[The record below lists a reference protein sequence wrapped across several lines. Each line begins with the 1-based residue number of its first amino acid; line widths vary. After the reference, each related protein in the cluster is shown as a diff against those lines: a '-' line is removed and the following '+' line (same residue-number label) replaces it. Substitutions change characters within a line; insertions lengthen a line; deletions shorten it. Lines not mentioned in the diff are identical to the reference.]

1 MSIKKLLGTLRQ
13 RIALHATLE
22 IKMLT
27 PINNTARD
35 LVQLGEPVCE
45 KMKMRGT
52 TGEGIEVYVEIELI
66 GDAGAMDKFHFELG
80 KHVGLVLRT
89 ID

>member
-1 MSIKKLLGTLRQ
+1 MIIQKLLETLRH

-27 PINNTARD
+27 SINNTERD
-35 LVQLGEPVCE
+35 LVKLGEPTCE

-66 GDAGAMDKFHFELG
+66 GESGALDKFHFALG
-80 KHVGLVLRT
+80 KHVGLVMRT